1 MQNLS
6 RRNFFKLGAGVLAGA
21 ALFDLTGLNHKAFA
35 QKITPSN
42 FKINPIKLSDLPP
55 ATKAPLNSQLVNNAY
70 DYIIS
75 SVEKITDNKLR
86 QQTLD
91 LIKDTRPKF
100 MQLYTSST
108 DVTNIYNELANKGL
122 IDTSIIS
129 PEQLFPPLK
138 SNKNPQDFISAP
150 GSGYASH
157 HSYPGGLP
165 THTAANLSI
174 SEGVVNTYKLIFGY
188 AVNTDIVLSAQAL
201 HDLAK
206 PWVFQWNEDGT
217 CLSEYSI
224 AGTGAHHILGLVEAI
239 YRNLPAEEI
248 VAQACA
254 HNHPGSDKDEESVV
268 NWIKAASR
276 SRAQSSAWGAACNMA
291 ELCPAMPSV
300 PSRMRT
306 GRSLPASSTGCRAA
320 RVSFIRTGICRSAA
334 FRSCPC
340 CCMVMLTSKELYQD
354 DRPPLHR

>member
-75 SVEKITDNKLR
+75 SVEKITDNKLC

-129 PEQLFPPLK
+129 PEQLKIHKISFLLQAVAMLAIILILEDFQLIQQPIYLFLK
-138 SNKNPQDFISAP
+138 A
-150 GSGYASH
+150 
-157 HSYPGGLP
+157 
-165 THTAANLSI
+165 
-174 SEGVVNTYKLIFGY
+174 
-188 AVNTDIVLSAQAL
+188 
-201 HDLAK
+201 
-206 PWVFQWNEDGT
+206 
-217 CLSEYSI
+217 
-224 AGTGAHHILGLVEAI
+224 
-239 YRNLPAEEI
+239 
-248 VAQACA
+248 
-254 HNHPGSDKDEESVV
+254 
-268 NWIKAASR
+268 
-276 SRAQSSAWGAACNMA
+276 
-291 ELCPAMPSV
+291 
-300 PSRMRT
+300 
-306 GRSLPASSTGCRAA
+306 
-320 RVSFIRTGICRSAA
+320 
-334 FRSCPC
+334 
-340 CCMVMLTSKELYQD
+340 
-354 DRPPLHR
+354 

>member
-165 THTAANLSI
+165 THTAANS
-174 SEGVVNTYKLIFGY
+174 S
-188 AVNTDIVLSAQAL
+188 SAQ
-201 HDLAK
+201 
-206 PWVFQWNEDGT
+206 T
-217 CLSEYSI
+217 YS
-224 AGTGAHHILGLVEAI
+224 
-239 YRNLPAEEI
+239 
-248 VAQACA
+248 
-254 HNHPGSDKDEESVV
+254 
-268 NWIKAASR
+268 
-276 SRAQSSAWGAACNMA
+276 
-291 ELCPAMPSV
+291 
-300 PSRMRT
+300 
-306 GRSLPASSTGCRAA
+306 
-320 RVSFIRTGICRSAA
+320 
-334 FRSCPC
+334 
-340 CCMVMLTSKELYQD
+340 
-354 DRPPLHR
+354 

>member
-108 DVTNIYNELANKGL
+108 DVTNIYNELANK
-122 IDTSIIS
+122 
-129 PEQLFPPLK
+129 
-138 SNKNPQDFISAP
+138 A
-150 GSGYASH
+150 
-157 HSYPGGLP
+157 
-165 THTAANLSI
+165 
-174 SEGVVNTYKLIFGY
+174 
-188 AVNTDIVLSAQAL
+188 
-201 HDLAK
+201 
-206 PWVFQWNEDGT
+206 
-217 CLSEYSI
+217 
-224 AGTGAHHILGLVEAI
+224 
-239 YRNLPAEEI
+239 
-248 VAQACA
+248 
-254 HNHPGSDKDEESVV
+254 
-268 NWIKAASR
+268 
-276 SRAQSSAWGAACNMA
+276 
-291 ELCPAMPSV
+291 
-300 PSRMRT
+300 
-306 GRSLPASSTGCRAA
+306 
-320 RVSFIRTGICRSAA
+320 
-334 FRSCPC
+334 
-340 CCMVMLTSKELYQD
+340 
-354 DRPPLHR
+354 